1 MTPDIF
7 EKSGIFYL
15 GRRLHG
21 HDFSPSDDAYL
32 YESRDLT
39 THAVCVG
46 MTGSGKTGLGIAVL
60 EEAAMDRIPAIVID
74 PKGDL
79 GNLLLSF
86 TELTAERFLPWIS
99 EEEAARKE
107 TTREALAQ
115 KTAETWMRG
124 LGMWGQ
130 SEDRILRMRESV
142 DFALFTP
149 GATAGR
155 PLALLRS
162 LRAPSVE
169 LRADLDLYRE
179 RISDTVTGLLDL
191 AGIQADPLQS
201 REHILLAHLLQAAWD
216 AGEDLDLAAF
226 VGRVPQPPIQ
236 RIGAFDIDS
245 FFPAKDRF
253 ALAMRLNALLAS
265 PSFAAWTEGEALDI
279 DTLLQ
284 APDGRPR
291 ISILN
296 IAHLSDKERMFLVTT
311 VIGELISW
319 MRRQPGTSS
328 LRALFYMDEIFG
340 YLPPVAEPPS
350 KRGLLTLLK
359 QARAFG
365 LGLMLCTQ
373 NPADIDYKAL
383 SNAGTWFIGR
393 LQTERDRD
401 RLMEGLSSSMD
412 AGANALDRAEVAR
425 MISGLGARRFL
436 VQNVHRGYPE
446 LFETR
451 WVMSYMAG
459 PLSRTQVRS
468 LVERPASP
476 PPTVASYGEYQ
487 PPHAPSPTG
496 PFAVPVGQVASH
508 VPSPT
513 GPFAVPVGQAAHGS
527 PAPSQQVPPYAAHS
541 TAPAFEAAPGAAQP
555 TAPANAWPAPPGFV
569 AAKPLMGTGV
579 SEGYVRIGEPRME
592 DERLLWRPMA
602 LGCATAVIDRK
613 RPPLYAVLPL
623 SRISFIEEGPV
634 PVSWEAANACPFD
647 ERSVVLQP
655 DAAGLWECPPSIAS
669 DARAWKQ
676 WERDL
681 IAWWG
686 LHAGVM
692 IHSAPA
698 LKLLS
703 EPNESE
709 ERFRHRVNLAARE
722 ARDAAMDALNA
733 SYSDKLLRID
743 SQISGYDSK
752 VASAHQQSRAR
763 TFDAAARIG
772 MAFFGGGS
780 GSRKA
785 ASASR
790 QLATAA
796 RQSDRLA
803 TQANRAMDQRAT
815 AVARRQLL
823 QEEYHQK
830 VAGIEQ
836 QFSVA
841 SSTVESTLI
850 TAAKSAI
857 QLRYFSL
864 VWVPYYERPDGRRRR
879 AWMPSS

>member
-15 GRRLHG
+15 GRRLDPR
-21 HDFSPSDDAYL
+21 DFEPTDDAYL

-86 TELTAERFLPWIS
+86 SELTAERFFPWIS
-99 EEEAARKE
+99 EEEAARKD

-115 KTAETWMRG
+115 KTAESWARG

-130 SEDRILRMRESV
+130 SAERIQRMRASV

-162 LRAPSVE
+162 FRAPSPE

-179 RISDTVTGLLDL
+179 RVSDTVSGLLDL
-191 AGIQADPLQS
+191 AGVQADPLQS

-216 AGEDLDLAAF
+216 NGEDLDLAAL
-226 VGRVPQPPIQ
+226 VGRVPQPAIQ
-236 RIGAFDIDS
+236 RIGAFPIDA
-245 FFPAKDRF
+245 FFPEKDRF

-296 IAHLSDKERMFLVTT
+296 ISHLSDKERMFLVTS
-311 VIGELISW
+311 VIGELMSW

-401 RLMEGLSSSMD
+401 RLMDGLSSSMD
-412 AGANALDRAEVAR
+412 AGAHALDRQEVAR
-425 MISGLGARRFL
+425 LIAGLGTRRFL
-436 VQNVHRGYPE
+436 VQNVHKGYPE

-468 LVERPASP
+468 LVDREAIAEAAATRGA
-476 PPTVASYGEYQ
+476 YGEAAGHGAASSVGPSTIAGAQ
-487 PPHAPSPTG
+487 MSGAPPQT
-496 PFAVPVGQVASH
+496 PVGS
-508 VPSPT
+508 
-513 GPFAVPVGQAAHGS
+513 AANE
-527 PAPSQQVPPYAAHS
+527 P
-541 TAPAFEAAPGAAQP
+541 
-555 TAPANAWPAPPGFV
+555 AWPAPEGFTPR
-569 AAKPLMGTGV
+569 KPLVGAGV
-579 SEGYVRIGEPRME
+579 SEGFVAIGEPRMA

-602 LGCATAVIDRK
+602 LGCATAVVDRK
-613 RPPLYAVLPL
+613 RPLLYAVLPL
-623 SRISFIEEGPV
+623 SRISFLEEGPV
-634 PVSWEAANACPFD
+634 AVAWDTANACPFD
-647 ERSVVLQP
+647 ERSVRLEP
-655 DAAGLWECPPSIAS
+655 DAGGLWEAPPLLAT
-669 DARAWKQ
+669 DARSWKQ

-681 IAWWG
+681 VSWWA
-686 LHAGVM
+686 LRAGVM
-692 IHSAPA
+692 VHTARG
-698 LKLLS
+698 LKLTS
-703 EPNESE
+703 EPKESE
-709 ERFRHRVNLAARE
+709 ERFRHRVNLVARE
-722 ARDAAMDALNA
+722 TRDAAFDALNT
-733 SYSDKLLRID
+733 SYSDKFLRID
-743 SQISGYDSK
+743 GQIAGYESRVDS
-752 VASAHQQSRAR
+752 ANRQSRAR
-763 TFDAAARIG
+763 SMDTAARIG
-772 MAFFGGGS
+772 MAFFGRGS

-790 QLATAA
+790 HVMTGA

-803 TQANRAMDQRAT
+803 SESSRALDQRDT
-815 AVARRQLL
+815 ALARRQLL
-823 QEEYHQK
+823 QEEYQQK
-830 VAGIEQ
+830 MAQIEQ
-836 QFSVA
+836 TFAVA
-841 SSTVESTLI
+841 STEVESQLVTPS
-850 TAAKSAI
+850 KSSI

-864 VWVPYYERPDGRRRR
+864 VWVPYYEAPDGRRRR
-879 AWMPSS
+879 AWMPSGDGA